1 MRLSTKQM
9 KPWLSLL
16 LAALLLL
23 PLSGCAK
30 AQDDEWPDT
39 IRIGY
44 LRVPNDETIAKAEA
58 IFDDYFTPR
67 GIRCDF
73 IIFDSGVDA
82 NKALLANSIDFATM
96 GDTNGVIALATGLDV
111 ELIWIHEVLGDAE
124 QLVAR
129 RDAGITSIED
139 LAGRNV
145 ATVFAS
151 TAHFSL
157 LHALRDAGIEDDVT
171 LLDMQTADIVA
182 AWQRGDID
190 AAYTWQPTLDEL
202 LREGVSLVTSL
213 DMAERGVVT
222 ANILL
227 ARRGFS
233 ETYPQL
239 TADFISA
246 LANAGDLYRDDA
258 AEAAGIAAGEL
269 EITADVAAAQML
281 GSRWLTREEALSA
294 DFMGTSDQPGHFVQV
309 ILDTAVFLAD
319 QSSIERIP
327 SYDEVA
333 AFVNPVYIEQSLEP
347 DDG

>member
-1 MRLSTKQM
+1 MKQM
-9 KPWLSLL
+9 KLGLSLL
-16 LAALLLL
+16 LLALLLL
-23 PLSGCAK
+23 PVSGCAG
-30 AQDDEWPDT
+30 QSNDEGPET

-44 LRVPNDETIAKAEA
+44 LRVPNDESIAKAEA
-58 IFDDYFTPR
+58 LFDDYFAPR

-96 GDTNGVIALATGLDV
+96 GDTNAVIALATGLEV
-111 ELIWIHEVLGDAE
+111 ELIWIHEVLGAAE

-129 RDAGITSIED
+129 RDAGITSVED
-139 LAGRNV
+139 LAGRTV

-213 DMAERGVVT
+213 EMAERGVVT
-222 ANILL
+222 ANVLL

-233 ETYPQL
+233 QAYPQL
-239 TADFISA
+239 TAEFIAA
-246 LANAGDLYRDDA
+246 LADAGDLYRTDA
-258 AEAAGIAAGEL
+258 AAAAEIAAREL
-269 EITADVAAAQML
+269 DITADVAAAQML

-309 ILDTAVFLAD
+309 ILDTAEFLAG
-319 QSSIERIP
+319 QSSIDQIP
-327 SYDEVA
+327 SYDEIA
-333 AFVNPVYIEQSLEP
+333 AFVNPEYIEQSLAP
-347 DDG
+347 GDD